1 MAGTNSDMTFDVRL
15 YQMPDRLEVINN
27 LDVNTKAPL
36 SAMQLWEVED
46 GPVVIERSG
55 EGRIFKNGKW
65 QEMDSWEAIFE
76 GTPMTYLMFAEK
88 WPGLVPLD
96 EHLGSFASTEK
107 KALPSEP
114 Q

>member
-1 MAGTNSDMTFDVRL
+1 
-15 YQMPDRLEVINN
+15 MPDRLEVINN

-36 SAMQLWEVED
+36 STMQLWEVED

-55 EGRIFKNGKW
+55 ACRIFKNGRW

-88 WPGLVPLD
+88 WPGLVPVD
-96 EHLGSFASTEK
+96 EYLGSFGSTQGVASRGGER
-107 KALPSEP
+107 
-114 Q
+114 